1 MPTLQSLA
9 RRARHIALCSA
20 ALLAGAAQAHNV
32 WLEPDASGGYLIQFG
47 GHAGQLEAFAPE
59 KLQGVRAFDRR
70 GRSVDARVEQAP
82 PGLRV
87 LPAPEAAMIAVE
99 LDNGFFSGSSSA
111 GGAMRNVRMDQNP
124 GATRGVHARKFHK
137 TVIVWNAL
145 TQRDIGQAFEVTPQQ
160 GRAPHAGDWLELK
173 VQLQGKP
180 LAGARVSLGENG
192 PAVLTDARGLAKIQ
206 TARGTNHVQVIYRQP
221 VQGNVQITERSYEA
235 LFSFATH

>member
-1 MPTLQSLA
+1 MQIRQSLA
-9 RRARHIALCSA
+9 RCARHIALCSA

-47 GHAGQLEAFAPE
+47 GHAGQREAFAPE

-70 GRSVDARVEQAP
+70 GRSVGARVEPAP

-99 LDNGFFSGSSSA
+99 LDNGFFSGSA
-111 GGAMRNVRMDQNP
+111 GGAMRNLPMDQNP

-145 TQRDIGQAFEVTPQQ
+145 TQRDIAQAFEVTPQQ
-160 GRAPHAGDWLELK
+160 GRAPHAGEPLELK

-180 LAGARVSLGENG
+180 LAGARVRLGENG
-192 PAVLTDARGLAKIQ
+192 PAVLTDGRGLAKIQ

>member
-1 MPTLQSLA
+1 MPILQSLA

-59 KLQGVRAFDRR
+59 KLQSVRAFDRR
-70 GRSVDARVEQAP
+70 GRSAEARVEPAAQ
-82 PGLRV
+82 GLRV

-99 LDNGFFSGSSSA
+99 LDNGFFSGSA
-111 GGAMRNVRMDQNP
+111 GGAMRNVPMDQNP

-160 GRAPHAGDWLELK
+160 GRAPHAGDRLELK

-192 PAVLTDARGLAKIQ
+192 PAAITDGRGLASIQ
-206 TARGTNHVQVIYRQP
+206 TARGTNHIQAIFRQP
-221 VQGNVQITERSYEA
+221 VTGDARITERSYEA
-235 LFSFATH
+235 LFSFAVH